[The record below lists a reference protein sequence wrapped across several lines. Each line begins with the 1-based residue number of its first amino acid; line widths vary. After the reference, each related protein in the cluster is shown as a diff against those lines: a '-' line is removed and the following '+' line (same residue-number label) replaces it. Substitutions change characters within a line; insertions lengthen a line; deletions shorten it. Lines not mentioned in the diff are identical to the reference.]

1 MASEAAGGD
10 PQAQVDPIVIAN
22 EPELKY
28 WHANIISIRIPR
40 GIINGFH
47 RGADKRIVPHPG
59 TQQLLVV
66 QKSGP
71 ANGGDKPTDSP
82 YIGFFVHGAE
92 DPGYDSQGVL
102 QVTLKGGW
110 VDQSHLKNH
119 PSWFL
124 TQTETLVL
132 RKEEWVPIEAVCIT
146 ESDMKDVKTT
156 LRSLIPAVLQQPG
169 STQPP
174 GQKHPG
180 DGCDGDGTSKKTK
193 NRSARER
200 LRLPP
205 ISVVNER
212 IDNLKAQGKWGP
224 AQQQSLQRYFAGILA
239 HANPTPKRPRETPAV
254 DGAAAAPETGDAAL
268 PEAVEPRVTRRRMW
282 EHTTQL
288 EGDDGA
294 PTLGNC
300 LQKVL
305 GNIPGAQPTLR
316 RVQSITDVV
325 DKIVVTM
332 VVFRLVRRNEL
343 NKPNAIDKMC
353 DENGASFRAFV
364 RTQDVEKLWSTD
376 PCQVIDM
383 ALVFNHA
390 EKREVVPQCYV
401 SNRPRW
407 TTFTPKNAKRTL
419 GKMGLESTE
428 CDFAGL
434 QRRFNETASSQ
445 GWNTRTPLGTPFEQ
459 CVIILELLEAKAGEP
474 PRCGLFVVYQICTD
488 KDKLDRYMKD
498 QKKANITA
506 TVDCWDLE
514 YDWTSYT
521 TNKMACD
528 VFLDQPRTFK
538 VVTRKGA

>member
-1 MASEAAGGD
+1 METMATSTN
-10 PQAQVDPIVIAN
+10 PPITHFNPTLIAPCL
-22 EPELKY
+22 E
-28 WHANIISIRIPR
+28 IPR
-40 GIINGFH
+40 RLGIEFYKNNTQCCAP
-47 RGADKRIVPHPG
+47 GAG
-59 TQQLLVV
+59 TQQLLII
-66 QKSGP
+66 QQSGE
-71 ANGGDKPTDSP
+71 K
-82 YIGFFVHGAE
+82 IGFLCPEAVQ
-92 DPGYDSQGVL
+92 PGYDEGIL
-102 QVTLKGGW
+102 QVTLKGAWIKEG
-110 VDQSHLKNH
+110 DLNKK
-119 PSWFL
+119 PSSFNN
-124 TQTETLVL
+124 QCPETMLL
-132 RKEEWVPIEAVCIT
+132 RKGTDPIRAVCI
-146 ESDMKDVKTT
+146 SPDDMDKT
-156 LRSLIPAVLQQPG
+156 LRVLIPKVLQQPG

-174 GQKHPG
+174 GQKRPG

-224 AQQQSLQRYFAGILA
+224 AQQQSLQRYFAEILA
-239 HANPTPKRPRETPAV
+239 HANPTQKRPRETQAV

-353 DENGASFRAFV
+353 DENGASFKAFV

-401 SNRPRW
+401 SNRPRQ
-407 TTFTPKNAKRTL
+407 TTFTQKNAQRTL

-445 GWNTRTPLGTPFEQ
+445 RWNTRTPLGTPFEQ

-514 YDWTSYT
+514 NDWTSYT